1 MYISK
6 YYTCPQIDQ
15 RLLQGYY
22 DDAIRHGFIGNMNDF
37 WKFILSIR
45 ECIKLT
51 PDSVATQNNFSN
63 ELKAKLDSIE
73 YGARRVTQMSQLDN
87 NTHYQN
93 ELEVR
98 NIINPLINE
107 VNTRITDIHT
117 KQAAINNQVSNI
129 SNTVSKLEK
138 DITTLTTLI
147 NDINTKTLPEISGKL
162 KKLEDSIKE
171 LSKKVD
177 NNETKINAIQPIKNS
192 EVISKLTK
200 LD

>member
-15 RLLQGYY
+15 RLLKGYY
-22 DDAIRHGFIGNMNDF
+22 DDAIRHGFIGTIDDF

-45 ECIKLT
+45 DCIKLT

-63 ELKAKLDSIE
+63 ELKAKLDSVE
-73 YGARRVTQMSQLDN
+73 FGARNITQMSQLDN
-87 NTHYQN
+87 NTHYQS
-93 ELEVR
+93 EFEVR

-107 VNTRITDIHT
+107 INTRIADIYT

-129 SNTVSKLEK
+129 HDTVSKLEK

-162 KKLEDSIKE
+162 KNLEDSIKE
-171 LSKKVD
+171 LSKKVGS
-177 NNETKINAIQPIKNS
+177 NETKINAIQPIS
-192 EVISKLTK
+192 EEQVKISLTK